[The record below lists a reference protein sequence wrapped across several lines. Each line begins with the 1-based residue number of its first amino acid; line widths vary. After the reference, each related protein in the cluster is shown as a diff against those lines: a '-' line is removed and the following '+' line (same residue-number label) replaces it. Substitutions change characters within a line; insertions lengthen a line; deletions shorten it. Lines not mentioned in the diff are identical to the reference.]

1 MKKVFRL
8 IVFLI
13 LLVVIGLSIYLL
25 YKSPNIGLLGKEV
38 EIPDKDYNYVLGNE
52 DNKSYSVKEY
62 QRMDISKINIWDLK
76 KQNSDTVAWI
86 QVDAT
91 NINYPVV
98 ERNDNNYYQNHD
110 FLHKKI
116 NTGAIFGDSRN
127 NWENLNNN
135 TIIYGHH
142 VKNNTMFG
150 SIDKMFTK
158 DWQEKSSHLILTKT
172 TNKIYVW
179 EIFSIY
185 EVKTETYY
193 LQNTF
198 QTDGSYLEFLNSLRK
213 RSAYD
218 FKINLDSGSKIL
230 TLSTCNDLDDGRLVV
245 HAKLK

>member
-1 MKKVFRL
+1 
-8 IVFLI
+8 
-13 LLVVIGLSIYLL
+13 
-25 YKSPNIGLLGKEV
+25 
-38 EIPDKDYNYVLGNE
+38 
-52 DNKSYSVKEY
+52 
-62 QRMDISKINIWDLK
+62 
-76 KQNSDTVAWI
+76 
-86 QVDAT
+86 
-91 NINYPVV
+91 
-98 ERNDNNYYQNHD
+98 
-110 FLHKKI
+110 
-116 NTGAIFGDSRN
+116 
-127 NWENLNNN
+127 
-135 TIIYGHH
+135 
-142 VKNNTMFG
+142 MFG

-198 QTDGSYLEFLNSLRK
+198 QTDDSYLEFLNSLRK
-213 RSAYD
+213 KSAYD